1 MNRQELG
8 RSLNLIE
15 EMIAA
20 GRPNRPGSPIAP
32 RYITV
37 HNTSNTGSRADAR
50 AHSRFVRNTGY
61 YTLPSGKKNYVSW
74 HYTVDDLCVCK
85 HLPINE
91 RAIHAGAANGVSVG
105 IEVCMH
111 REIDQAAANDR
122 AARLVAALLHDLK
135 LSTAAIRTH
144 KSWTGKA
151 CPVLLLP
158 QWEAFVDRVQAI
170 LDSLQPLQG
179 DLLLEADERQAIET
193 TPPADFDE
201 DALQEDDHDH
211 ELVAE
216 AVAQEFPPF

>member
-8 RSLNLIE
+8 QSLNLIE
-15 EMIAA
+15 ELVAP

-32 RYITV
+32 RYVTI
-37 HNTSNTGSRADAR
+37 HNTSNTGSKADAR

-74 HYTVDDLCVCK
+74 HYTVDDVCVCK

-135 LSTAAIRTH
+135 LSTAAMRTH

-158 QWEAFVDRVQAI
+158 QWEAFVDRVQETM
-170 LDSLQPLQG
+170 DSLVLQQD
-179 DLLLEADERQAIET
+179 DLLLEADEREAIES
-193 TPPADFDE
+193 TPPADFDP
-201 DALQEDDHDH
+201 DAPAEEDHDH
-211 ELVAE
+211 D
-216 AVAQEFPPF
+216 AVADAVSRDVS